1 MDFIYSDN
9 VRKLCLSCNVKNSKI
24 TVKLSEKK
32 RNKRSSN
39 RFLIVSFVKSAR
51 ILLPF
56 LIVAQHCVFL
66 SNRCLCGLRFVY
78 CSINFVY
85 MECFVLCVK
94 FQNFVYMLWVFV
106 HCFLIFAFMDWV
118 VLLHLLCIF
127 ISVLH
132 FNMKSHKIR
141 SKLQNKIGIH

>member
-1 MDFIYSDN
+1 MFLLQCTLSVVHNSYKNTFGALFCPVSQQVKMDFIYSDN

-106 HCFLIFAFMDWV
+106 HCFLIFAFMD
-118 VLLHLLCIF
+118 
-127 ISVLH
+127 
-132 FNMKSHKIR
+132 
-141 SKLQNKIGIH
+141 

>member
-1 MDFIYSDN
+1 MFILQRQKKKIN
-9 VRKLCLSCNVKNSKI
+9 GQIVRKE
-24 TVKLSEKK
+24 EKQAD
-32 RNKRSSN
+32 SN

-132 FNMKSHKIR
+132 FKMKSHKSR